1 MSVDPVDLRIE
12 PLSPQ
17 HLGELLTFY
26 RSLSADVAWFY
37 RPFEPVDGA
46 TLGAH
51 LEGVAAGRCR
61 SWAVRGPEGAILG
74 HGFIGGLDAVPVL
87 GIGLHQDYLSR
98 GIGRR
103 LMEWMLDDADARRLA
118 VVTLTVM
125 KANERA
131 RRLYERVGF
140 AVTGEADFRAPGDSL
155 AMERRL
161 PTAAN
166 GDAPCD
172 KG

>member
-1 MSVDPVDLRIE
+1 
-12 PLSPQ
+12 
-17 HLGELLTFY
+17 
-26 RSLSADVAWFY
+26 
-37 RPFEPVDGA
+37 
-46 TLGAH
+46 
-51 LEGVAAGRCR
+51 
-61 SWAVRGPEGAILG
+61 
-74 HGFIGGLDAVPVL
+74 
-87 GIGLHQDYLSR
+87 
-98 GIGRR
+98 
-103 LMEWMLDDADARRLA
+103 MEWMLDDADARRLA

-140 AVTGEADFRAPGDSL
+140 AVTGEADFLAPGDSL

>member
-17 HLGELLTFY
+17 HHGELLAFY
-26 RSLSADVAWFY
+26 RSLSEDVAWFY
-37 RPFEPVDGA
+37 RPFEPVDAA

-51 LEGVAAGRCR
+51 LDEVAAGRCS
-61 SWAVRGPEGAILG
+61 SWAVRGPEGMILG

-103 LMEWMLDDADARRLA
+103 LMEWMLDAADARRLP

-125 KANERA
+125 KANQRA
-131 RRLYERVGF
+131 RRLYERMGF
-140 AVTGEADFRAPGDSL
+140 AVMGEVSFRAPRDSL

-161 PTAAN
+161 PAAAN
-166 GDAPCD
+166 ANVPCN